1 MEEECLSWELFEV
14 DSLLGLGVPFLL
26 KFFLLLLPFLGESEE
41 LKPEDEQEDDR
52 TLIFII
58 FGF

>member
-1 MEEECLSWELFEV
+1 MGEECLSWELFEE
-14 DSLLGLGVPFLL
+14 DSFLGVSFLL
-26 KFFLLLLPFLGESEE
+26 WDFLLLLPFLGESEE
-41 LKPEDEQEDDR
+41 LKPEDEQEDDL

>member
-1 MEEECLSWELFEV
+1 MGEECLSWELFEV
-14 DSLLGLGVPFLL
+14 DSLLGVSFLL
-26 KFFLLLLPFLGESEE
+26 WVFLLLLPFLGESEE
-41 LKPEDEQEDDR
+41 LKPEDEQEDDL